1 MSPFD
6 KRVNA
11 YQKNAFNR
19 SNSRGISS
27 GSGDIQKPP
36 KLAPQSHSMM
46 QKNNTFGNNTKIL
59 LSEQQD
65 WHPNLRIVK
74 QRALDYQ

>member
-27 GSGDIQKPP
+27 GSGGIQKPP

-46 QKNNTFGNNTKIL
+46 QKPNNFGNNTKI
-59 LSEQQD
+59 
-65 WHPNLRIVK
+65 
-74 QRALDYQ
+74 

>member
-11 YQKNAFNR
+11 YSKNAINR

-27 GSGDIQKPP
+27 ASGGI
-36 KLAPQSHSMM
+36 
-46 QKNNTFGNNTKIL
+46 
-59 LSEQQD
+59 
-65 WHPNLRIVK
+65 
-74 QRALDYQ
+74 